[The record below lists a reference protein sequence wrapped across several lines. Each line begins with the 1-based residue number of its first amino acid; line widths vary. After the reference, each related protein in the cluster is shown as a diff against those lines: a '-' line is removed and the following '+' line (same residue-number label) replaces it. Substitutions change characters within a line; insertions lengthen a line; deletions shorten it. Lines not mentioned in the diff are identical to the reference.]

1 MYLKK
6 TKKSLLWLKRK
17 VVVVI
22 AAIMLGIS
30 NSIYEE
36 ENIINGDY
44 IKTEKKQE
52 KNLKQ

>member
-1 MYLKK
+1 MYLKNI
-6 TKKSLLWLKRK
+6 KKSLLWLKRK
-17 VVVVI
+17 ALIII

-36 ENIINGDY
+36 ENMINGDY

-52 KNLKQ
+52 KDIK